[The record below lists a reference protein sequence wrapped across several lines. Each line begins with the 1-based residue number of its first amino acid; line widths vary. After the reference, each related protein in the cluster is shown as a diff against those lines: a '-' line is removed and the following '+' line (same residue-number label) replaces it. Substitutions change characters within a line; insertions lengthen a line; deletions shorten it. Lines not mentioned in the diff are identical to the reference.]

1 MRHGRLKAKKKKK
14 KKKTKETKKKK
25 TDEDEG
31 ENGRKRRRRRRGED
45 DGTKRRALLAVGK
58 RFERGRDMRRGE
70 FGIRKCRVDH
80 VGGGGRREHGV
91 DESVQNMHVQRD
103 EIDAVCT
110 SGVQV

>member
-1 MRHGRLKAKKKKK
+1 LKAKKT
-14 KKKTKETKKKK
+14 KKKTKKTKT

-31 ENGRKRRRRRRGED
+31 ENGRRRRRRRRGEE
-45 DGTKRRALLAVGK
+45 DGTKRTALLAVAK

-80 VGGGGRREHGV
+80 VGGGGGRRERGV

>member
-1 MRHGRLKAKKKKK
+1 LKAKKT
-14 KKKTKETKKKK
+14 KKKTKT

-31 ENGRKRRRRRRGED
+31 ENGRKRRRRRRRRGEE
-45 DGTKRRALLAVGK
+45 DGTKRRALLAVAK

-80 VGGGGRREHGV
+80 VGGGGGRRERGV